1 MPPLFAGWHASCCI
15 GVVSE
20 KKSLRTFQNQP
31 LKGIIMNIHKH
42 MEAIFVVTLAAIG
55 VGAFALDSVPEAEAK
70 AVTAQ
75 ARDVATPG
83 TMAVVIVRAPK
94 AQRHA

>member
-1 MPPLFAGWHASCCI
+1 
-15 GVVSE
+15 
-20 KKSLRTFQNQP
+20 
-31 LKGIIMNIHKH
+31 MNLHKH

-55 VGAFALDSVPEAEAK
+55 VGTFALDSVPEADAK
-70 AVTAQ
+70 PAAPL

-94 AQRHA
+94 APRHA